1 MIYMKVSINNI
12 FILHSICFVVM
23 EDDNDIPK
31 PVSFTS
37 IVFQELIEKG
47 TFLLVHHATIK
58 KTDVLVKQLKGNELT
73 KENI

>member
-1 MIYMKVSINNI
+1 
-12 FILHSICFVVM
+12 M
-23 EDDNDIPK
+23 EDDNNIPK

-73 KENI
+73 NENI